1 MRSERERL
9 GDPSNLI
16 SGGPHGRDE
25 RAAIDCVGK
34 PRYPF
39 EDSRKKPSLDLVS
52 STESITARSATIS
65 MMVEG
70 WSAGPLSIGYRV
82 LGTAAGS
89 RFKSVPAEFAEKI

>member
-16 SGGPHGRDE
+16 SGGPHGRNE

-39 EDSRKKPSLDLVS
+39 EDSRNNPSLDLDS
-52 STESITARSATIS
+52 STESITAWSTTIFV
-65 MMVEG
+65 MGEYE
-70 WSAGPLSIGYRV
+70 SAGPLSIGSRV
-82 LGTAAGS
+82 LGKAAGS